1 MCYNSN
7 PCDTSQNN
15 EFVSSS
21 PTSRQSKGWQQRA
34 IRLLNRLGIQG
45 LVRLLERIDLIL
57 ACLDALLI
65 ADLDLNAL
73 WLEHL
78 KVVVCLGQL
87 LVDADQH
94 LLRATDLKFFLV
106 LFQLGLDLGL
116 VLVLLVG
123 LGILHEA
130 VILGSAHGLCGFGLC
145 LETDK
150 VTDNHLKHAHDT
162 ALSGLH
168 AAI

>member
-34 IRLLNRLGIQG
+34 IRLLNRLGVQD
-45 LVRLLERIDLIL
+45 LVRLLERLDLIL
-57 ACLDALLI
+57 TRLDALFI

-73 WLEHL
+73 WLENL

-94 LLRATDLKFFLV
+94 LLW
-106 LFQLGLDLGL
+106 
-116 VLVLLVG
+116 
-123 LGILHEA
+123 
-130 VILGSAHGLCGFGLC
+130 
-145 LETDK
+145 LENLE
-150 VTDNHLKHAHDT
+150 VVV
-162 ALSGLH
+162 
-168 AAI
+168 

>member
-34 IRLLNRLGIQG
+34 IRLLNRLGVQG

-57 ACLDALLI
+57 ACLDALLV

-73 WLEHL
+73 WLENL
-78 KVVVCLGQL
+78 EVVVRLGQL

-94 LLRATDLKFFLV
+94 LLGATDLKFFLV
-106 LFQLGLDLGL
+106 LLQLGLDLSL

-130 VILGSAHGLCGFGLC
+130 VILGSPHRLCGFGLC
-145 LETDK
+145 LKADEVAD
-150 VTDNHLKHAHDT
+150 DHLKHADNAT
-162 ALSGLH
+162 LSGLH